1 MDILKFGLCVNKLYI
16 TAAVLIFRSV
26 NDGNGCRKFEVIVNQ
41 I

>member
-16 TAAVLIFRSV
+16 TAAVLLFRIL
-26 NDGNGCRKFEVIVNQ
+26 NGGDGSRKFEVIVNQ